1 MTHIIL
7 LSIFAAQRPTPEATE
22 HMPFFDRD
30 GFAAV
35 SSSSTRPEGPRHTA
49 PEGWQTLNELWEP
62 RQLVKIELPEGVTAG
77 PYKVGNVTLYGLH
90 IDNADPRDGMGGTV
104 FAEINTPASTREAGS
119 NEAAFAAAVA
129 SGVSLYVPAST
140 TGGERRRIAAP
151 VVAVSPVYSE
161 TFPVDWAAELSEQT
175 DRETGRR

>member
-22 HMPFFDRD
+22 HMPFFDHD
-30 GFAAV
+30 GFVAV
-35 SSSSTRPEGPRHTA
+35 SSTSTRPEGPRRTA
-49 PEGWQTLNELWEP
+49 PEGWRTINELWEP
-62 RQLVKIELPEGVTAG
+62 RQLVKIQLPEGVTAG
-77 PYKVGNVTLYGLH
+77 PYKVGSVTLYGLH
-90 IDNADPRDGMGGTV
+90 AENADPRDGMGGAV
-104 FAEINTPASTREAGS
+104 FVEINTPASTREAGG

-129 SGVSLYVPAST
+129 SGVSLYVPSA

-161 TFPVDWAAELSEQT
+161 TFPADWDAEFTAQV
-175 DRETGRR
+175 DRETGRK